1 MYKIPETFDSSAL
14 VNETIFQVAFG
25 LNYVAIYFNK
35 GLIQISGG
43 FSIRY
48 LEKQFTYDEV
58 YPVENDFGL
67 LRILEKKIVRL
78 DISDDREELK
88 IEFEGNTILHLTANE
103 MYESYL
109 IVIDGNE
116 IRV

>member
-1 MYKIPETFDSSAL
+1 MYKIPETFDASAL
-14 VNETIFQVAFG
+14 ENETIFQIAFG
-25 LNYVAIYFNK
+25 LNYVSLYFNK
-35 GLIQISGG
+35 GMIQVSGS
-43 FSIRY
+43 FSICY

-67 LRILEKKIVRL
+67 LRILEKKMVRL

-88 IEFEGNTILHLTANE
+88 IEFEGNTTLYLIANE

-109 IVIDGNE
+109 IVVNGNE